1 MSNELASTL
10 ASIQEFMAGVSR
22 RLDWIESS
30 RQDHYLINI
39 STNETV
45 PRSSQTTQDGGL
57 TWDDRDGIPAASLL
71 AKFHMPDI
79 ERYSGIGCPKIPLR
93 LYNTV
98 MRAHEIDDA
107 QLEDVAHEFLTRF
120 SFNADID
127 VSIQE
132 LEATRQRLDEPISS
146 FVSRWRAKDL
156 KSLVHA
162 AFSVEEAIARRLW
175 TDTAHFPDSK
185 GKKMVGSSSRS
196 GEVDTISY
204 QHQRPAPHSPYRPP
218 IVRAHLSYP
227 QYQYHPVYVQQSY
240 IAQTSMQPRPP
251 HQRVTILPPPKPYT

>member
-1 MSNELASTL
+1 
-10 ASIQEFMAGVSR
+10 MAGMIDR
-22 RLDWIESS
+22 PKERDQIDMFL
-30 RQDHYLINI
+30 RNLQ
-39 STNETV
+39 
-45 PRSSQTTQDGGL
+45 PRFARCL
-57 TWDDRDGIPAASLL
+57 VGIP
-71 AKFHMPDI
+71 F
-79 ERYSGIGCPKIPLR
+79 
-93 LYNTV
+93 
-98 MRAHEIDDA
+98 
-107 QLEDVAHEFLTRF
+107 Q
-120 SFNADID
+120 
-127 VSIQE
+127 
-132 LEATRQRLDEPISS
+132 
-146 FVSRWRAKDL
+146 DL